1 MVQFLDIYGAP
12 HTNELQMQHNM
23 NIFKCGLIFSLPR
36 YINLDGCT
44 SILENKCKMQNLD
57 IIPTWLWSGW
67 KRAKICRS
75 LEINKAHR
83 LRSVTMKLQCAGLL
97 LWGGS
102 SVLVQS
108 IGIWSAVLLWISRRR
123 TADPD
128 CAPLIYCQASSGCQ
142 RIYKAPM
149 RMWQGRTLYTSSV
162 QHIAV
167 SSRNWLFFSY

>member
-1 MVQFLDIYGAP
+1 
-12 HTNELQMQHNM
+12 MQDAESWYNS
-23 NIFKCGLIFSLPR
+23 NLSLKW
-36 YINLDGCT
+36 IE
-44 SILENKCKMQNLD
+44 EN
-57 IIPTWLWSGW
+57 
-67 KRAKICRS
+67 KICRS
-75 LEINKAHR
+75 LEINKLHG

-108 IGIWSAVLLWISRRR
+108 IGVWSAVLFWIDRR
-123 TADPD
+123 TADTD

-149 RMWQGRTLYTSSV
+149 MMWQGRTLYTSSL

-167 SSRNWLFFSY
+167 PSRNWLFFSIRLVKYLVCSWLRPGEDRMFLIWTLDSSSIVMLS